1 MGGNIRHEKG
11 LITSI
16 VIILCLISRSYCRS
30 FSYRY
35 EYLYSQ
41 DASNVNNNFNCLLS
55 EFQSSGFG
63 PVNQVRS
70 LAKNKKLRYL
80 MHCNIS
86 SPTLLIQNGMFL
98 SLLHQIQVNADQ
110 VLGLGI
116 VVFWLE
122 EDSLGDPVDLTLSE
136 VMEVLEVRVQQN
148 HVFMFINF

>member
-1 MGGNIRHEKG
+1 
-11 LITSI
+11 
-16 VIILCLISRSYCRS
+16 
-30 FSYRY
+30 
-35 EYLYSQ
+35 
-41 DASNVNNNFNCLLS
+41 
-55 EFQSSGFG
+55 
-63 PVNQVRS
+63 
-70 LAKNKKLRYL
+70 